1 MRVLLMKIE
10 FIFLKVTLID
20 GRSYSPKPSLH
31 KKWMIAFQFY
41 GPDPMDKRIFQV
53 VRLTLNFAQYMQE
66 IVLHCYVIAI
76 IF

>member
-1 MRVLLMKIE
+1 
-10 FIFLKVTLID
+10 
-20 GRSYSPKPSLH
+20 
-31 KKWMIAFQFY
+31 
-41 GPDPMDKRIFQV
+41 MDKRIFQV